1 MTIRACIYARVSTT
15 SQSVERQ
22 IRELEDVAA
31 KNDWVIVDTY
41 IDNGISGS
49 KGRDK
54 RPELDRMMKDAIKR
68 KFDVVMISSID
79 RLGRSLQHLIE
90 IMNDLQSKTIDLF
103 MLKQAIDTTTPSGKL
118 MFSMIGAFAEFERSI
133 IRERVISGLE
143 NAKAKGKVL
152 GRKTNLNASTE
163 RQIVSMRESG
173 ATIRKIAAE
182 CSVGTQTV
190 YKVLRA
196 A

>member
-1 MTIRACIYARVSTT
+1 MTIRACIYAGVSTT

-22 IRELEDVAA
+22 VRELEDVAA

-79 RLGRSLQHLIE
+79 RLGRSLQHLMDHE
-90 IMNDLQSKTIDLF
+90 
-103 MLKQAIDTTTPSGKL
+103 
-118 MFSMIGAFAEFERSI
+118 
-133 IRERVISGLE
+133 
-143 NAKAKGKVL
+143 
-152 GRKTNLNASTE
+152 
-163 RQIVSMRESG
+163 
-173 ATIRKIAAE
+173 
-182 CSVGTQTV
+182 
-190 YKVLRA
+190 
-196 A
+196 